1 MEEDRS
7 FFFLLSSAT
16 AESLPFFIELYIELA
31 SPSVPEMPANVVL
44 VVRGDG
50 SYPVVDGGLGYRKTF
65 LPHEPARDLLGRP
78 LLPAD
83 EFKDPAAEMRRY
95 GAVAGRSG
103 LATPGFQRC
112 QTAVIYS
119 LHIGV
124 APFLPRNRTYT
135 NTDGLGDETK

>member
-50 SYPVVDGGLGYRKTF
+50 SYPVVDGGLGYRKT
-65 LPHEPARDLLGRP
+65 LLLHELARDLLGRP

-83 EFKDPAAEMRRY
+83 EFKDPTAEMRRY

-112 QTAVIYS
+112 QTAVIHS